1 MSTTKYRGA
10 QEIRKTYEISETLR
24 RWNNQGKI
32 SSVRTPG
39 GLKKICYARVSSEKQ
54 KEDLDRQSDRNVQ
67 TTNSSRTSGQV
78 STGNAR
84 VSHPFWNDRATKH
97 SKSEMRPGSKMI
109 SEITFPRT
117 LSWLSILS
125 KRTETHKNA
134 YSIIRPPIHFL
145 SFSLSSGVG

>member
-1 MSTTKYRGA
+1 MLMSTTKYRGA

-24 RWNNQGKI
+24 KVEQPRKDIERQNTRWCGN
-32 SSVRTPG
+32 R
-39 GLKKICYARVSSEKQ
+39 LVSSEKQ

-84 VSHPFWNDRATKH
+84 VSHPFWNDRAKKH

-117 LSWLSILS
+117 SSWLSIMS